1 MTHPLASKG
10 LPRAGRAVGRWA
22 AALVL
27 PALMACSDGYPTEDV
42 PQIDPA
48 RMTQAQLLAALNDLG
63 KEPHLGK
70 RWRYQLH
77 AGCEL
82 EIVVRDGERER
93 RRVVLEGATI
103 ATRSD
108 DGVTEIR
115 LVPRAGG
122 EAQAVTALETRRWSD
137 TVRAR
142 AMLTQLELRCDPPA
156 PPAA

>member
-27 PALMACSDGYPTEDV
+27 PALMACTDGYPTEDV

-63 KEPHLGK
+63 QEPHLGK
-70 RWRYQLH
+70 RWRYRVDP
-77 AGCEL
+77 GCEL
-82 EIVVRDGERER
+82 EVRTRDNR
-93 RRVVLEGATI
+93 RRLVLEGAAVTQ
-103 ATRSD
+103 RSK
-108 DGVTEIR
+108 DGLTEVL
-115 LVPRAGG
+115 LVPKDGGDAGS
-122 EAQAVTALETRRWSD
+122 VVVLETRRWSD

-142 AMLTQLELRCDPPA
+142 SLFTFLEVSCGRSSKA
-156 PPAA
+156 VT